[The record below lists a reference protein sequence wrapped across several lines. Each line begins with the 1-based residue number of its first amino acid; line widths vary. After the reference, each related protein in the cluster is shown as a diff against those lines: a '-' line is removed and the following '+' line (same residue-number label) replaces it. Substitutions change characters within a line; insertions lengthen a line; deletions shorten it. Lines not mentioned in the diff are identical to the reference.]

1 MGRGWTKDLNRLLAD
16 PDVDGVWRS
25 QDGRATVSYSASSG
39 DLFKVVI
46 DDRTDYTD
54 LSEVVLQEL
63 DAAGVVR

>member
-1 MGRGWTKDLNRLLAD
+1 MGRGWTEDLNRLLAD

-25 QDGRATVSYSASSG
+25 RDGRATVAYSASSG